1 MVWSQYIEDV
11 KSTQSEHDPRDSSD
25 DEELII
31 PHNKPLDYDTWC
43 TWYSNDLMNLWMS
56 MKTYREDSGN
66 AHCFLDEIDYYS
78 FSRYC
83 YHHSS
88 KLRSKY
94 PS

>member
-1 MVWSQYIEDV
+1 MVWSQYLEEV
-11 KSTQSEHDPRDSSD
+11 KSTQSEHENSE
-25 DEELII
+25 DEEHNI

-66 AHCFLDEIDYYS
+66 AHCFLDDIDFFS
-78 FSRYC
+78 FSQYC
-83 YHHSS
+83 FQHSS